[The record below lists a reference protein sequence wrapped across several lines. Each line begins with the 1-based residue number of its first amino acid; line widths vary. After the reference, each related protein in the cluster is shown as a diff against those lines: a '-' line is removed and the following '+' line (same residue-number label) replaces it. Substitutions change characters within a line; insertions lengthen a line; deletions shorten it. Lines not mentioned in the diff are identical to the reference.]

1 MLIAAGEIPHRLH
14 RRRRFDMQRVDI
26 ASDDRIVARLFQKAE
41 FRGQLGINQRDVVLY
56 RQTVHDS
63 LALAFLR
70 QQSDAIPDRIDR
82 GAHGKLLSLQNN
94 LPAAQLVSRE
104 NCTQNLRST
113 GADQT
118 RKSDDLALA

>member
-1 MLIAAGEIPHRLH
+1 
-14 RRRRFDMQRVDI
+14 MQRVDI

-56 RQTVHDS
+56 GQTVHDS

-70 QQSDAIPDRIDR
+70 QQSDAVPDRIDR